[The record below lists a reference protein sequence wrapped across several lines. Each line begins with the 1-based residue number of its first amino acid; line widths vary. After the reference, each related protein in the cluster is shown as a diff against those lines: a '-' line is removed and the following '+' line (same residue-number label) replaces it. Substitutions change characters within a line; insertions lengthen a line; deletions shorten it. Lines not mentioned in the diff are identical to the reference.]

1 MWCDLGFF
9 PNSRGNKAA
18 AHLRGSALRE
28 ALATCGAASAAMS
41 GRQLSGGSRA
51 EPSRGA
57 GRLRVCPAVSTVT
70 VRITGGTRPAGGR
83 GRRGPG
89 PNLNMF
95 VLSTSHFQW
104 RPIPGHASPAATVTV
119 PGQPSE
125 GCLSQPGSVTV
136 EPPASA
142 AFAIDESRV
151 TVAMLGG
158 ESTRPTC
165 PSRPGS
171 LISAMHNFKPSTII
185 AHWQA
190 QACSSVELQP
200 SHDHCVIMTRIMKLP
215 VSTAH
220 RQLAF
225 TMDSQMTTRRDG
237 GGGGGNGGGDHDD
250 DHDDNRLCQCSDDR
264 RPPMA
269 TVGQRLGMGQHQI
282 GQIWIL
288 IRGRVCPLN

>member
-1 MWCDLGFF
+1 MWRCQCSNERPPAERRF
-9 PNSRGNKAA
+9 PG
-18 AHLRGSALRE
+18 
-28 ALATCGAASAAMS
+28 
-41 GRQLSGGSRA
+41 RA
-51 EPSRGA
+51 EPRR
-57 GRLRVCPAVSTVT
+57 RLRVCPAVSTVT

-200 SHDHCVIMTRIMKLP
+200 SHDHAG
-215 VSTAH
+215 S
-220 RQLAF
+220 
-225 TMDSQMTTRRDG
+225 
-237 GGGGGNGGGDHDD
+237 DHDSDYEITCQHCTSSTGVYQGLAD
-250 DHDDNRLCQCSDDR
+250 DD
-264 RPPMA
+264 PA
-269 TVGQRLGMGQHQI
+269 
-282 GQIWIL
+282 
-288 IRGRVCPLN
+288 